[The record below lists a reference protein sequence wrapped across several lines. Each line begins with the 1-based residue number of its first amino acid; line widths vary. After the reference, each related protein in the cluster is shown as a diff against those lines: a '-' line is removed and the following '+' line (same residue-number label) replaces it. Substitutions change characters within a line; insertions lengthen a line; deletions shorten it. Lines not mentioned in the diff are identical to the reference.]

1 VDRVQEVLKLDRCN
15 KEASIYPSNNKKKK
29 KEKAT
34 HGPAQ
39 QSTAQQHRRISHNR
53 SSYIHTYTRTHIR
66 TYQNMCTDLRRLDME
81 AYSWNTTDSVGA

>member
-15 KEASIYPSNNKKKK
+15 KEASIYPSNKKK
-29 KEKAT
+29 KEEGKSDARP
-34 HGPAQ
+34 GPTKH
-39 QSTAQQHRRISHNR
+39 STATSPHQSQQEF
-53 SSYIHTYTRTHIR
+53 IHTYIHTHIR